1 MVKDLVEILP
11 NRISEPVNDQRII
24 KSVDIMCYHHL
35 SSEAA
40 PFSIICLVKAAHQ
53 VDTMISPGSPMVT
66 MTMWPLEL
74 PLSCLTDM
82 ARQLTRPSA
91 TLRVLVGWARSSLSR
106 STGSDS

>member
-1 MVKDLVEILP
+1 
-11 NRISEPVNDQRII
+11 
-24 KSVDIMCYHHL
+24 MCNHHL

-74 PLSCLTDM
+74 GLSCLTDM
-82 ARQLTRPSA
+82 VRHLTLTSA
-91 TLRVLVGWARSSLSR
+91 TLRVLVGCARSSLSR